1 MRRHAERLRGDLEAA
16 RKQLAELGEKA
27 YFELTALGR
36 PERVETAKVL
46 EEAASSLRLRCPD
59 LALATDFVGGR
70 DLLIVGGAPS
80 LQRILYNLVSN
91 AREGDGHSG
100 ASHVSVRAEAGR
112 IMAVLG
118 PNAAGKS
125 TLLRCIIGALR
136 PNSGS
141 VTIDGEDVHRL
152 RPRALAQR
160 VAYVP
165 QRAIVSAAFN
175 VRQVVELGRY
185 ALPSDS
191 GRVADALTRLDLEE
205 VAERPY
211 RTLSAGQ
218 QQRVT
223 MARALAQLAPQG
235 VLVLDEPA
243 SAMDLRHIAQLH
255 VLLREV
261 ASDGATVIVA
271 MHDLSAAANLA
282 DQAWLL
288 DQGRLVAFGE
298 TPDVLDVHRLQ
309 EIFGVE
315 FAWVDDQHGR
325 PRLLPELP
333 DRRPA

>member
-1 MRRHAERLRGDLEAA
+1 MSLVIDHVTFAFGRHR
-16 RKQLAELGEKA
+16 
-27 YFELTALGR
+27 ALSD
-36 PERVETAKVL
+36 V
-46 EEAASSLRLRCPD
+46 C
-59 LALATDFVGGR
+59 
-70 DLLIVGGAPS
+70 
-80 LQRILYNLVSN
+80 
-91 AREGDGHSG
+91 
-100 ASHVSVRAEAGR
+100 VRAEAGR
-112 IMAVLG
+112 IIAVLG

-141 VTIDGEDVHRL
+141 VSIDGEDVHRL
-152 RPRALAQR
+152 RPRAMAQR
-160 VAYVP
+160 VGYVP

-185 ALPSDS
+185 ALPQDPKQ
-191 GRVADALTRLDLEE
+191 VAAALARLDLEE
-205 VAERPY
+205 VADRPY

-243 SAMDLRHIAQLH
+243 SAMDLRHVAQLH
-255 VLLREV
+255 ALLRE
-261 ASDGATVIVA
+261 AAGQGATVVMA
-271 MHDLSAAANLA
+271 THDLSAAAGLA

-298 TPDVLDVHRLQ
+298 TLGVLDVDRLRAV
-309 EIFGVE
+309 FGVE
-315 FAWVDDQHGR
+315 FAWIHDQHGR

-333 DRRPA
+333 HRRTA